1 MSKPDSIVLTEE
13 QQRERMRDRTLP
25 YAVISAVLPARD
37 SRKQQYI
44 LETLME
50 NLNSRALQ
58 AGMVLLSTQTYIT
71 SIPADQLD
79 QQASLSVVMF
89 AQWITREA
97 AESIQ
102 RQQMLVGGV
111 PPGPRRVS

>member
-1 MSKPDSIVLTEE
+1 MNKPVLTEE
-13 QQRERMRDRTLP
+13 QQREVNRDRSLP
-25 YAVISAVLPARD
+25 YAVIASVLPARNA
-37 SRKQQYI
+37 RHQQHI

-50 NLNSRALQ
+50 NLNSRALL
-58 AGMVLLSTQTYIT
+58 AGMMVLSTQTYIT
-71 SIPADQLD
+71 SIPADELD
-79 QQASLSVVMF
+79 QQASLSVVIF

-111 PPGPRRVS
+111 QPGPRRAS